1 VDRLALTR
9 AVSPSIADCE
19 LTHVERASIDYARAC
34 EQHVA
39 YEAALVAA
47 GCSVLRLPSLPGHP
61 DAVFVEDTVV
71 DFGVIAVCMRPGAV
85 SRRGEVGSV
94 EDEVRRHRPLR
105 HVVGPGTVDGGD
117 VLVAGRTVFVGRTAR
132 TNDEGIEQL
141 RAHLVPFDFEVRAVP
156 VHGCLHLKTAVTAF
170 APGRMVFQPEWVGAD
185 TLVGHELLPIDP
197 AEPFSANVLAVGSKV
212 IVPAAHARTAA
223 RLRAEGIEVIEVPA
237 DELARAEG
245 GVTCC
250 SVILEGVRA

>member
-1 VDRLALTR
+1 MDRLALTR

-19 LTHVERASIDYARAC
+19 LTHVERTRIDYARAC

-47 GCSVLRLPSLPGHP
+47 GCSVLRLPSLPDHP

-71 DFGVIAVCMRPGAV
+71 DFGALAVIMRPGAV

-94 EDEVRRHRPLR
+94 EDEVRRHRPVR
-105 HVVGPGTVDGGD
+105 RIVSPGTVDGGD

-132 TNDEGIEQL
+132 TDDDGIEQL
-141 RAHLVPFDFEVRAVP
+141 RAHLVPHDFDVRVVP

-170 APGRMVFQPEWVGAD
+170 APGHMLFHPEWVGAERFA
-185 TLVGHELLPIDP
+185 GQELLPIDP
-197 AEPFSANVLAVGSKV
+197 SEPFAANVLVVGAKV

-223 RLRAEGIEVIEVPA
+223 RLRAEGIDVIEVPA